1 MKKFL
6 LLTGVACL
14 FAASAEA
21 AITPYVSAK
30 VSYDF
35 NKVKDKMDLAGN
47 KFMTRLNKELFGSHV
62 ALGARAGYMRGE
74 LELNNSGD
82 VKRNWVVTKGKNFS
96 MPSFSHFRLYKHSYM
111 ANVYFDYL
119 TCTPWT
125 PYVGAGMGV
134 SYLKADFGT
143 TAKSVH
149 TLGWQVMAGLTYDIN
164 SHWAL
169 DLGYRYADNG
179 RIRKVWFQNDL
190 MKTKITSREH
200 DILFGVRYA
209 F

>member
-30 VSYDF
+30 ASYGF
-35 NKVKDKMDLAGN
+35 NKVKEKMNDEGDR
-47 KFMTRLNKELFGSHV
+47 FMTRLNKDLFGSAV
-62 ALGARAGYMRGE
+62 AMGVRAGYVRGE

-82 VKRNWVVTKGKNFS
+82 VKRNWVELKGKGGLT
-96 MPSFSHFRLYKHSYM
+96 MEYDHFRLYKHSYM

-134 SYLKADFGT
+134 SYLKADFGNV
-143 TAKSVH
+143 AKSVH
-149 TLGWQVMAGLTYDIN
+149 TLGWQVMAGINYEIN

-179 RIRKVWFQNDL
+179 RVRKVWADDA
-190 MKTKITSREH
+190 KTKITSREH